1 MRKLP
6 LILATALLATPLF
19 AADAEAV
26 VSGKYQGSEISFRVI
41 NSKIGKLVFTA
52 VNSCQT
58 VGSGEL
64 PDADIQTWSPP
75 GRFKIRGDGR
85 FGGSRYVMRSNDFFD
100 IRFYW
105 RGQFRNGK
113 MRARVQTSYK
123 FYDSESRPVH
133 CYGENVFRAKRK
145 P

>member
-1 MRKLP
+1 M
-6 LILATALLATPLF
+6 ALLATPLF
-19 AADAEAV
+19 PGDAAAIK
-26 VSGKYQGSEISFRVI
+26 SGKYQGPDITFRI
-41 NSKIGKLVFTA
+41 KNDKIIKLVFTA
-52 VNSCQT
+52 VSSCQT
-58 VGSGEL
+58 VGSGAL
-64 PDADIQTWSPP
+64 PDADIQSWSPQ
-75 GRFKIRGDGR
+75 GSFRILGNDK

-133 CYGENVFRAKRK
+133 CYGENAFRGQRKR
-145 P
+145 